1 MFNINNLVNIEKQAL
16 ESTYFD
22 TVTVFRNKKTAR
34 GNIDKQ
40 EKKEVLKDEKCALSI
55 SNNISPKN
63 QNTNGTTEII
73 GNYVL
78 FLSKKI
84 QKGDS
89 LVITRQD
96 GEVIYA
102 LAGKPSFHI
111 THYEVSILIQE
122 RA

>member
-16 ESTYFD
+16 EATYSD
-22 TVTVFRNKKTAR
+22 TVTVFRNEKTAR

-40 EKKEVLKDEKCALSI
+40 ERKEVLKDEKCALSI
-55 SNNISPKN
+55 SNDISPKN

-111 THYEVSILIQE
+111 THYKVSILIQE